1 MKEKETKVTKYYNV
15 LFPIWMLMWYPLL
28 FIILIPANYLMDTF
42 VLSFSLTDEQMRKP
56 FRRKYT
62 WKICLM
68 GFLADFIGSA
78 FLFAIIMLTDGNY
91 DLVNAICYDPFNNIL
106 AFLIIMV
113 AMLLSAVFIYF
124 GDLWILKKAG
134 LDDTQAKRSALF
146 LAILTAPYLFLFP
159 TKLIYQ

>member
-1 MKEKETKVTKYYNV
+1 MKEKEPRFTRYYNV
-15 LFPIWMLMWYPLL
+15 LFPIWMLVWYPLL
-28 FIILIPANYLMDTF
+28 FIVLIPANYLVDTF
-42 VLSFSLTDEQMRKP
+42 VLSFSLKEESIRKP
-56 FRRKYT
+56 FRRKHS

-91 DLVNAICYDPFNNIL
+91 ELVNAICYDPFHNPL
-106 AFLIIMV
+106 AFLIILV
-113 AMLLSAVFIYF
+113 AVAISAVVIYF

-134 LDDTQAKRSALF
+134 LDEAQARRSALF
-146 LAILTAPYLFLFP
+146 LAILTAPYFFLFP